1 MEASENVHWDR
12 ALELA
17 GTSVEIA
24 SPSTLRQAAR
34 AIAVA
39 LTVRDLETAVAE
51 TLPVALGCSRCEL
64 FLIDEKHNAAGG
76 TNGTVEQDGSLITIA
91 LALPFSPTRNG
102 RLSIEQPAV
111 PPTSDHWEL
120 YELAGTLL
128 ACALDRA
135 LLAQDSEAPPSLG
148 DLARALA
155 DDRDDDAEKIR
166 AKLRLPLDVKSMVVA
181 FDLPELD
188 LRVSTA
194 ANDAPRA
201 PAKPSLSTAEL
212 ALVSSHPTAVTD
224 MVDGRLL
231 AVIPTPRADDK
242 KKIVQLCEAISESEG
257 VCAGLAGPDSGIEG
271 IRVNLTAASRAVH
284 ACRMLHRQ
292 GGVLHQENL
301 GPYRLLVDLDLDLAN
316 EDRLCQGVTRLAQYD
331 GRHLRRSDLVLT
343 LETYLEHGRRV
354 TASAKKLFIHPN
366 TMRQRLARIEN
377 LSRLDLAAE
386 DQMSLEIAVKLVR
399 LKLGIPPSAD

>member
-1 MEASENVHWDR
+1 MEAAENVRWDR

-17 GTSVEIA
+17 GKSAEIA
-24 SPSTLRQAAR
+24 SLNTLRQAAR
-34 AIAVA
+34 AIAAA

-64 FLIDEKHNAAGG
+64 SLIDEKQNAVGG
-76 TNGTVEQDGSLITIA
+76 TNATVEQDGSLITIA
-91 LALPFSPTRNG
+91 LALPLSPARNG

-111 PPTSDHWEL
+111 PPTGGHWER
-120 YELAGTLL
+120 YELAGTLV

-135 LLAQDSEAPPSLG
+135 LLAQGSEAPPSLG

-166 AKLRLPLDVKSMVVA
+166 AKLRLPPDVKSMVVA

-188 LRVSTA
+188 LRVTTGM
-194 ANDAPRA
+194 NDAPRA

-212 ALVSSHPTAVTD
+212 ALVSSQPTAVTD

-271 IRVNLTAASRAVH
+271 IRVNLTAAARAVH

-292 GGVLHQENL
+292 GGVVHHGNL

-316 EDRLCQGVTRLAQYD
+316 EDRLYQGVTRLAQYD
-331 GRHLRRSDLVLT
+331 GRYLRRTDLVLT
-343 LETYLEHGRRV
+343 LETYLAHGRRV

-366 TMRQRLARIEN
+366 TMRQRLERIEN

>member
-1 MEASENVHWDR
+1 MELSETVRWDR
-12 ALELA
+12 ALGLA
-17 GTSVEIA
+17 GKSTEIA
-24 SPSTLRQAAR
+24 SLSTLRQAAR
-34 AIAVA
+34 AIAAA

-51 TLPVALGCSRCEL
+51 TLPVALGCRRCEL
-64 FLIDEKHNAAGG
+64 SLIDEKQTAAAG

-91 LALPFSPTRNG
+91 LELPLSPTRNG

-111 PPTSDHWEL
+111 PPTSGHWER
-120 YELAGTLL
+120 YELAGTLV

-135 LLAQDSEAPPSLG
+135 LLAQGSEAPPRLG

-188 LRVSTA
+188 LRVATGM
-194 ANDAPRA
+194 NDAPLA

-212 ALVSSHPTAVTD
+212 ALVSSQPTAVTD
-224 MVDGRLL
+224 IADGRLL

-242 KKIVQLCEAISESEG
+242 KKIVQLCEAISESER

-292 GGVLHQENL
+292 GGVLHHGNL
-301 GPYRLLVDLDLDLAN
+301 GPYRMLVDLDLDLAN
-316 EDRLCQGVTRLAQYD
+316 EDRLYQGVTRLAQYD
-331 GRHLRRSDLVLT
+331 GRHLRRTDLVLT
-343 LETYLEHGRRV
+343 LETYLAHGRRV

-366 TMRQRLARIEN
+366 TMRQRLERIEN